1 MTKWLIVVCYSFDS
15 SGIIASGKCISSI
28 QFLVLVLWFFGGEL
42 SSELVI
48 ISVVQSLYICSLQ
61 MEWIIRSESED
72 FRLRLRFNKASA
84 VKSVI
89 GSRWQDYFPMEIEI
103 QVRVQFMRQ
112 RTRVLT
118 KLYLRISL

>member
-15 SGIIASGKCISSI
+15 SGIIVSGKCSSM

-48 ISVVQSLYICSLQ
+48 ISVVQSLYISILQ

-72 FRLRLRFNKASA
+72 FRLRLRLNKASA

-89 GSRWQDYFPMEIEI
+89 GSRWQEYFPDGN
-103 QVRVQFMRQ
+103 
-112 RTRVLT
+112 
-118 KLYLRISL
+118 